1 MRRTL
6 SCVAVLLTLG
16 LAGFSP
22 AAAQTTHTVT
32 DCGDTTP
39 GGAPGQLRTLIVAA
53 GAGDTIVI
61 PATCSVITLTGTPD
75 NDDGTT
81 GDLDVLVDL
90 TIQGQG
96 LGLTVIDGGGIDRI
110 FDVLAGVDLTLQ
122 KLTIRN
128 GNATTNAGT
137 KSGGGIYN
145 EDGNLTLTDV
155 AVTGNT
161 ADNGGGIFDNNG
173 TMTLTNVVVSGNTA
187 TVDGGGIFSALTAD
201 SVTNSTVSD
210 NTAAGEGGGIVNN
223 GPMTLLNV
231 TVADN
236 QATTEGGGVATT
248 ASGST
253 SIQNTILSGNTAAAS
268 PDCDGVTTLHNTLIS
283 DTTGCTVSGTPDAT
297 DLTGSA
303 NLNPLANNGGGTLT
317 RALQGNSVAVNAG
330 NPAACPPTDQRGVAR
345 AGVCDIG
352 AYEHDPT
359 VIIAGYVNQVSY
371 APGETLTVGVNA
383 FNGGAA
389 MVVDVYAVILP
400 PAGVVPGCTTSAAFV
415 IIGGAVLLCADT
427 TPFDQFPALASN
439 VPLGTMTTAIVAD
452 IFSVALTG
460 APPGLYEYIVLVV
473 DAGAAADG
481 VFTGA
486 EIRSISRIP
495 WFVI

>member
-1 MRRTL
+1 M
-6 SCVAVLLTLG
+6 AVMLTFA
-16 LAGFSP
+16 LASLSP

-39 GGAPGQLRTLIVAA
+39 GGAPGQLRTLILAA
-53 GAGDTIVI
+53 AAGDTVAI
-61 PATCSVITLTGTPD
+61 PASCPVITLTGLPD
-75 NDDGTT
+75 DDAGVT

-96 LGLTVIDGGGIDRI
+96 LGLTVIDGGGIDRV
-110 FDVLAGVDLTLQ
+110 FDVLPGVDLTLQ

-128 GNATTNAGT
+128 GDGTTNAGT

-155 AVTGNT
+155 ALTGNT

-173 TMTLTNVVVSGNTA
+173 TMSLTNVVVNDNTA
-187 TVDGGGIFSALTAD
+187 TVDGGGIFSALTQD
-201 SVTNSTVSD
+201 TLTNVTISN
-210 NTAAGEGGGIVNN
+210 NTAAGEGGGLVNN

-236 QATTEGGGVATT
+236 QAATEGGGIATT
-248 ASGST
+248 ASGAT
-253 SIQNTILSGNTAAAS
+253 TIQNTILSGNTAAAG

-303 NLNPLANNGGGTLT
+303 NLNPLANNGGPLPTLT
-317 RALQGNSVAVNAG
+317 RALQGNSPAVNAG
-330 NPAACPPTDQRGVAR
+330 NPAACPPTDQRG
-345 AGVCDIG
+345 AGRSGTCDIG
-352 AYEHDPT
+352 AYEHDST

-389 MVVDVYAVILP
+389 LLVDIYAVILP
-400 PAGVVPGCTTSAAFV
+400 PAGVLPGCTTSAAFV

-427 TPFDQFPALASN
+427 TPFAQFPALASN
-439 VPLGTMTTAIVAD
+439 VALGTMTTAIVAD
-452 IFSVALTG
+452 LFSVALAG
-460 APPGLYEYIVLVV
+460 APPGVYEYIVLVV

-486 EIRSISRIP
+486 EIKSISRIP

>member
-6 SCVAVLLTLG
+6 SCVAVLLTLA
-16 LAGFSP
+16 LAGLSP
-22 AAAQTTHTVT
+22 AAAQTTVT

-39 GGAPGQLRTLIVAA
+39 GGAPGQLRTLILAA
-53 GAGDTIVI
+53 VAGDTIVI
-61 PATCSVITLTGTPD
+61 PASCSVITLTGLP
-75 NDDGTT
+75 NDDAGVT

-96 LGLTVIDGGGIDRI
+96 IGVTVIDGGGIDR
-110 FDVLAGVDLTLQ
+110 VLDALPNVDLTIQ
-122 KLTIRN
+122 NLTIRN
-128 GNATTNAGT
+128 GNGTTNTGT

-145 EDGNLTLTDV
+145 EDGNLTLSNV

-161 ADNGGGIFDNNG
+161 ADSGGGIFDNNG
-173 TMTLTNVVVSGNTA
+173 TMSLTNVVVNGNTA
-187 TVDGGGIFSALTAD
+187 TVDGGGIMSALTQD
-201 SVTNSTVSD
+201 TLTNVTISN
-210 NTAAGEGGGIVNN
+210 NTAAGEGGGLVNN

-236 QATTEGGGVATT
+236 QAGTEGGGIATT
-248 ASGST
+248 ASGAT
-253 SIQNTILSGNTAAAS
+253 TIQNTILSGNTAAAG
-268 PDCDGVTTLHNTLIS
+268 PDCDSVTTLHNTLIS
-283 DTTGCTVSGTPDAT
+283 DTTGCTVNGTPDAT

-303 NLNPLANNGGGTLT
+303 NLNPLANNGGQTLT
-317 RALQGNSVAVNAG
+317 HATQGNSLAVNAG
-330 NPAACPPTDQRGVAR
+330 NPAACPTTDQRGVAR
-345 AGVCDIG
+345 SGVCDIG

-359 VIIAGYVNQVSY
+359 VIIGGYVNQVSY

-389 MVVDVYAVILP
+389 VLVDIYAVILP
-400 PAGVVPGCTTSAAFV
+400 PAGVVPGCVTSAAFV

-427 TPFDQFPALASN
+427 TPFGQFPALASN
-439 VPLGTMTTAIVAD
+439 VALGTMTTAIVAD
-452 IFSVALTG
+452 IFSVALAG
-460 APPGLYEYIVLVV
+460 APPGVYEYIVLVV

-481 VFTGA
+481 VFTAA
-486 EIRSISRIP
+486 EIKSISRIP